1 MADPEFSLDP
11 NDYEDGEIDDP
22 QNPEWTDEDFARA
35 RPLREALP
43 ELYAQIVAEREVGLK
58 LPADT
63 IRAFAEEG
71 LSPPAHGASEGE
83 VRDWLDRIMAEP
95 PSSHQEREP

>member
-71 LSPPAHGASEGE
+71 EDWKERMAQTLSEAARKKHA
-83 VRDWLDRIMAEP
+83 A
-95 PSSHQEREP
+95 

>member
-63 IRAFAEEG
+63 IRAFAQ
-71 LSPPAHGASEGE
+71 EGE
-83 VRDWLDRIMAEP
+83 DWKERMAQTLTEAARKK
-95 PSSHQEREP
+95 HAA

>member
-71 LSPPAHGASEGE
+71 E
-83 VRDWLDRIMAEP
+83 DWKERMAQTLTEAARKK
-95 PSSHQEREP
+95 HAA

>member
-71 LSPPAHGASEGE
+71 E
-83 VRDWLDRIMAEP
+83 DWK
-95 PSSHQEREP
+95 ERMVETLTEAARKKHAA

>member
-1 MADPEFSLDP
+1 M
-11 NDYEDGEIDDP
+11 
-22 QNPEWTDEDFARA
+22 
-35 RPLREALP
+35 REALP

-71 LSPPAHGASEGE
+71 E
-83 VRDWLDRIMAEP
+83 DWKERMAQTLTEAARKK
-95 PSSHQEREP
+95 HAA

>member
-63 IRAFAEEG
+63 IRAFAD
-71 LSPPAHGASEGE
+71 EGE
-83 VRDWLDRIMAEP
+83 DWKERMAQTLTEAARKK
-95 PSSHQEREP
+95 HAA

>member
-22 QNPEWTDEDFARA
+22 QNPEWTVEDFARA

-71 LSPPAHGASEGE
+71 E
-83 VRDWLDRIMAEP
+83 DWKERMAQTLTEAARKK
-95 PSSHQEREP
+95 HAA

>member
-71 LSPPAHGASEGE
+71 EDLKE
-83 VRDWLDRIMAEP
+83 RMAQTLTEAARKK
-95 PSSHQEREP
+95 HAA